1 MGGCEGG
8 RGRGVCI
15 SGIGSCRVGGRS
27 IYSIYSCDVCGWWG
41 LCAVWSI
48 CSVFTLCTAVIDCGE
63 FLFIVFTGG

>member
-1 MGGCEGG
+1 ML
-8 RGRGVCI
+8 VDVLFTVFTVVMF
-15 SGIGSCRVGGRS
+15 VGG
-27 IYSIYSCDVCGWWG
+27 GG